1 MRAAEFGRV
10 RKLGPKS
17 VGMRAFHAWSLAIG
31 HERSF
36 DNRRR
41 IVDNSRWLTHV
52 LSYQSLPVFNLRYL
66 GTLYARPLRR

>member
-1 MRAAEFGRV
+1 MQAAEFGRV

-17 VGMRAFHAWSLAIG
+17 LGMRAFHAWSLAIG

-41 IVDNSRWLTHV
+41 IVDNSRWLMHV
-52 LSYQSLPVFNLRYL
+52 PGEQRLPFFTLRYL
-66 GTLYARPLRR
+66 GTLDACTLQR

>member
-17 VGMRAFHAWSLAIG
+17 LGMRAFHAWRLAIG

-41 IVDNSRWLTHV
+41 IVDNSRWLMHV
-52 LSYQSLPVFNLRYL
+52 P
-66 GTLYARPLRR
+66 G